1 MVDPSAPAAPERRKR
16 VLVPLAGKSQLD
28 ANRRLFEWC
37 SVNLVD
43 DADDVFVFHFTR
55 AKKTGVSALR
65 AAATQ
70 RPGVRVIN
78 IDAGED
84 TERETEAEKKRHEEK
99 RRASADAEWLP
110 RDVSDA
116 LRKRR
121 AACPSSVVTVFEVDL
136 DSGFNTAEVRDARG
150 PTALRASGETT
161 TTETRA
167 RGSDPSDEA
176 TRIVVPFAS
185 RERELAGRTLKP
197 SDAPDAQISRSKR
210 HAGNH
215 LRGMRGCVRDA
226 SRRCAGGGANPTTRP
241 RVRRESRP
249 KVSQTRRARF
259 RVQRRARR
267 RLRAVLRVPV
277 HAAFAVRRR
286 DRRAPETPGG
296 RTAPTRGV
304 SRAERLGRVAF
315 RRGVVDEAVASPV
328 RSRRHP
334 SLRRRQENETTTS
347 DDAHVSANLA
357 SCEETVRAFMTAHPD
372 PRGATQLFRLEE
384 SPDLSSDV
392 RDRLVDFLDKTDVS
406 LLVLG
411 RSNRVGGFRTWT
423 VGTVPTYAVQHG
435 KCPVLVVNPTTEGA
449 GADAAAKANRRR
461 RRGGARSVT
470 TRANANQPL
479 K

>member
-1 MVDPSAPAAPERRKR
+1 MRSADRSNVHLVDRATKTTTGATRLARGDRGVVSRRESRHSTPRARLPTRGTSRSHALSTRARRRASRARMVDPSAPAAPERRKR

-99 RRASADAEWLP
+99 RDAPRRTRSGSPATSATPSANAAPRAP
-110 RDVSDA
+110 P
-116 LRKRR
+116 
-121 AACPSSVVTVFEVDL
+121 PSSPSSRSTSTR
-136 DSGFNTAEVRDARG
+136 DSTPRRCVKRAV

-176 TRIVVPFAS
+176 TRIAVPFAS

-197 SDAPDAQISRSKR
+197 SDAPDAPISRSKR
-210 HAGNH
+210 HAGNY

-226 SRRCAGGGANPTTRP
+226 SRRCAGGGAHPSTRP

-267 RLRAVLRVPV
+267 RLPPCCVYRSLPSPSEDEIAARQKLGDEEQPQRVV
-277 HAAFAVRRR
+277 CLALSGSDASH
-286 DRRAPETPGG
+286 
-296 RTAPTRGV
+296 
-304 SRAERLGRVAF
+304 SAEWSAK
-315 RRGVVDEAVASPV
+315 AIASPV

-334 SLRRRQENETTTS
+334 SLRRRQKNETTTS
-347 DDAHVSANLA
+347 ERRARVGGPPPRA
-357 SCEETVRAFMTAHPD
+357 RRPFGAFMTAHPD
-372 PRGATQLFRLEE
+372 PARRDAAVSPRGV
-384 SPDLSSDV
+384 SGP
-392 RDRLVDFLDKTDVS
+392 LV
-406 LLVLG
+406 G
-411 RSNRVGGFRTWT
+411 RSRST
-423 VGTVPTYAVQHG
+423 
-435 KCPVLVVNPTTEGA
+435 
-449 GADAAAKANRRR
+449 RRFSR
-461 RRGGARSVT
+461 
-470 TRANANQPL
+470 
-479 K
+479 